1 MLRWPMERRGAD
13 AEGGATSVGPTPTG
27 PTPVGATPVGAIHRS
42 VIGCGAAVVALVLA
56 GGLLV
61 GGGDLPAGGGRSFH
75 SVRAEVTPTVELPGL
90 PLAQVS
96 AGDVELRDLDSLAA
110 TTLIL
115 VAMAVVTALVSLLG
129 VMASESLA
137 LEGRRVVRVMLGAPP
152 RAMVRRTVRRW
163 SWRMSWAALAGGG
176 LAVAAALAMRELAP
190 PGISFQRPSLA
201 AAAAGLAAVAAIT
214 VLCAVVPVVNL
225 HRSGRPLLQRAENLQ
240 LTDPRPRQFN
250 RVLRMTLQLTIAV
263 TVITSSALLVYSDRR
278 GQVGAGPGVTAGEP
292 QVEPQGETMIGLVSP
307 ADPDRG
313 APAGRA
319 ALYASALEAVRAVP
333 ELVAESL
340 ATPGAWLDLGAEG
353 MAQNEC
359 GRCSNGGLPE
369 PIRVT
374 RVKRHAVMPGFFG
387 ARGLRFVAG
396 SGFRDS
402 DAMAPGEVVIN
413 QAYARAHFRDPPVL
427 GRMLALNGPEE
438 DWHVVVGVVAD
449 VPSAGLGAS
458 GSPYSVY
465 YSALEHPPEKMEL
478 VVSAA
483 SGLGDAG
490 TEDAERI
497 VSRALASIPGD
508 PVLLSGFRSAGDERG
523 RVFGTARWFGSGGRM
538 AGVLAALVA
547 VFGMVGALRVHVGAR
562 LREMGIRA
570 ALGAGPARLRR
581 RIAGR
586 GAQDRRDRD
595 RDGAVGGDAC
605 RRGVRPAGGRAVQ
618 RARVPCGGG
627 SVSGGGVVDGAAGCK
642 ACGHGRP
649 ALGHGRLNTLPAPP
663 SRAVSPHIAEPLGEP

>member
-13 AEGGATSVGPTPTG
+13 TRGGGTAS
-27 PTPVGATPVGAIHRS
+27 GAIHRS
-42 VIGCGAAVVALVLA
+42 VIGCGAAVVALILA
-56 GGLLV
+56 GGVLV
-61 GGGDLPAGGGRSFH
+61 GGGDRSFH
-75 SVRAEVTPTVELPGL
+75 SVQAEVTPTVTLPGL
-90 PLAQVS
+90 PPAQVS
-96 AGDVELRDLDSLAA
+96 AGELELRDLDSLAA

-115 VAMAVVTALVSLLG
+115 IGMAAVTALVSLLG

-137 LEGRRVVRVMLGAPP
+137 LEGRRVVKVMLGAPP

-190 PGISFQRPSLA
+190 PGISFQRPSVLVG
-201 AAAAGLAAVAAIT
+201 AAGLAAVAAIT

-225 HRSGRPLLQRAENLQ
+225 HRSGRPLLARAENLQ

-263 TVITSSALLVYSDRR
+263 TVITSSALLVYSDRG
-278 GQVGAGPGVTAGEP
+278 GQVGSAGPGAPVGV
-292 QVEPQGETMIGLVSP
+292 QHGETVIGLVSP
-307 ADPDRG
+307 ARPDG
-313 APAGRA
+313 GEPAVRA

-374 RVKRHAVMPGFFG
+374 RVKRHAVMPGFFA

-396 SGFRDS
+396 RGFSDSG
-402 DAMAPGEVVIN
+402 ALPAGEVVIN
-413 QAYARAHFRDPPVL
+413 QAYARAHFRDPPVV
-427 GRMLALNGPEE
+427 GKTLALNGPEE

-449 VPSAGLGAS
+449 VPSSGLGAS
-458 GSPYSVY
+458 GSPYTVY
-465 YSALEHPPEKMEL
+465 YSALEHPPGEMEL

-483 SGLGDAG
+483 SGAG
-490 TEDAERI
+490 ADPEDPGRL

-508 PVLLSGFRSAGDERG
+508 PVLLSGVRGAGDELG
-523 RVFGTARWFGSGGRM
+523 RVFGTAVWFGSGGRM

-547 VFGMVGALRVHVGAR
+547 VLAMVGALRVHVGAR

-570 ALGAGPARLRR
+570 ALGAGPAKLRR
-581 RIAGR
+581 RIVGEALR
-586 GAQDRRDRD
+586 IGATGTAMGLW
-595 RDGAVGGDAC
+595 GAMLVVGVFGPP
-605 RRGVRPAGGRAVQ
+605 GVEPFSAPVFVVVTAVFL
-618 RARVPCGGG
+618 
-627 SVSGGGVVDGAAGCK
+627 AA
-642 ACGHGRP
+642 AVW
-649 ALGHGRLNTLPAPP
+649 AVLPAARLAGTADPR
-663 SRAVSPHIAEPLGEP
+663 SVMER

>member
-13 AEGGATSVGPTPTG
+13 AEGGATSVGPTPAG
-27 PTPVGATPVGAIHRS
+27 ATPVGATPVGAIHRS

-56 GGLLV
+56 TGLLV
-61 GGGDLPAGGGRSFH
+61 GGGELPAGLLVVGGDLPVGGGRSFH

-129 VMASESLA
+129 VIASESLA

-201 AAAAGLAAVAAIT
+201 AAAAGLTAVAAIT
-214 VLCAVVPVVNL
+214 VLYAVVPVVNL

-278 GQVGAGPGVTAGEP
+278 GQVGTGPGVMAREPLGEP
-292 QVEPQGETMIGLVSP
+292 QGETQGETMIGLVSP

-313 APAGRA
+313 EMAGRA
-319 ALYASALEAVRAVP
+319 AVYASALEAVRAVP

-449 VPSAGLGAS
+449 VPSVGLGAS

-465 YSALEHPPEKMEL
+465 YSALEHPPERMEL

-483 SGLGDAG
+483 SGVGADA
-490 TEDAERI
+490 EDAERI

-547 VFGMVGALRVHVGAR
+547 VLGMVGALRVHVGAR

-581 RIAGR
+581 HIVGEALRI
-586 GAQDRRDRD
+586 GATGTAMGLW
-595 RDGAVGGDAC
+595 GAMLVVGVFGPP
-605 RRGVRPAGGRAVQ
+605 GVEPFSAPVFL
-618 RARVPCGGG
+618 
-627 SVSGGGVVDGAAGCK
+627 VVAALFL
-642 ACGHGRP
+642 AA
-649 ALGHGRLNTLPAPP
+649 ALWTVLPAARLAATADPR
-663 SRAVSPHIAEPLGEP
+663 SVMEG

>member
-13 AEGGATSVGPTPTG
+13 TRRGGTG
-27 PTPVGATPVGAIHRS
+27 AGAIHRS

-56 GGLLV
+56 GGMLV
-61 GGGDLPAGGGRSFH
+61 GGGDRAFH
-75 SVRAEVTPTVELPGL
+75 SVQAEVTPTVELPGL
-90 PLAQVS
+90 PPAQVS
-96 AGDVELRDLDSLAA
+96 AGGLELRDLDSLAA

-115 VAMAVVTALVSLLG
+115 IAMASLTALVSLLG

-137 LEGRRVVRVMLGAPP
+137 LEGRRVVQVMLGAPP

-163 SWRMSWAALAGGG
+163 ARRMSWAAVAGGG
-176 LAVAAALAMRELAP
+176 LAVAAAMAMRELAP
-190 PGISFQRPSLA
+190 PGISFQRPSVLVG
-201 AAAAGLAAVAAIT
+201 AAGLAAVAAIT
-214 VLCAVVPVVNL
+214 VLFAAVPVRNL
-225 HRSGRPLLQRAENLQ
+225 HRSDRPLLQRAENLQ

-278 GQVGAGPGVTAGEP
+278 SQVGGAGPGAPAGE
-292 QVEPQGETMIGLVSP
+292 QQGETVIGLVSP
-307 ADPDRG
+307 GRSDG
-313 APAGRA
+313 GEPAARA

-369 PIRVT
+369 PIPVT
-374 RVKRHAVMPGFFG
+374 RVKRHAVMPGFFA

-396 SGFRDS
+396 RGFSDSG
-402 DAMAPGEVVIN
+402 ALAAGEVVIN
-413 QAYARAHFRDPPVL
+413 QAYARAHFRDPPVV
-427 GRMLALNGPEE
+427 GKMVAMNGPDE

-458 GSPYSVY
+458 GSPYTVY

-483 SGLGDAG
+483 GRSGGAG
-490 TEDAERI
+490 TDDAERI
-497 VSRALASIPGD
+497 VSGALASIPGG
-508 PVLLSGFRSAGDERG
+508 PVLLSGFRGAGDELG
-523 RVFGTARWFGSGGRM
+523 RVFGTAVWFGGGGRM

-547 VFGMVGALRVHVGAR
+547 VLGMVGALRVHVGAR

-570 ALGAGPARLRR
+570 ALGAGPAKLRR
-581 RIAGR
+581 RIVGEALR
-586 GAQDRRDRD
+586 IGATGTAMGLW
-595 RDGAVGGDAC
+595 GAMLVVGVFGPP
-605 RRGVRPAGGRAVQ
+605 GVEPFSAPVFVVVTAVFL
-618 RARVPCGGG
+618 
-627 SVSGGGVVDGAAGCK
+627 AA
-642 ACGHGRP
+642 AVW
-649 ALGHGRLNTLPAPP
+649 AVLPAARLAGTADPR
-663 SRAVSPHIAEPLGEP
+663 SVMEG

>member
-1 MLRWPMERRGAD
+1 MLRWPMERRGAVS
-13 AEGGATSVGPTPTG
+13 EGGATSVGPTPAG
-27 PTPVGATPVGAIHRS
+27 ATPVGATPAGAIHRS

-56 GGLLV
+56 AGLLV
-61 GGGDLPAGGGRSFH
+61 GGGDLPAGLLVVGGDLPVGGDDLPVGGGRSFH

-278 GQVGAGPGVTAGEP
+278 GQVGAGPGVTAR
-292 QVEPQGETMIGLVSP
+292 EPQGETMIGLVSP

-313 APAGRA
+313 ETAGRA
-319 ALYASALEAVRAVP
+319 AVYASALEAVRAVP

-497 VSRALASIPGD
+497 VSRAFASIPGD

-562 LREMGIRA
+562 MREMGIRA

-581 RIAGR
+581 RIAGEALR
-586 GAQDRRDRD
+586 IGATGTGMGLW
-595 RDGAVGGDAC
+595 GAMLVVGVFGPP
-605 RRGVRPAGGRAVQ
+605 GVEPFSVLVFLVVAALFLVAAVWT
-618 RARVPCGGG
+618 V
-627 SVSGGGVVDGAAGCK
+627 
-642 ACGHGRP
+642 
-649 ALGHGRLNTLPAPP
+649 LPAARLAATADPR
-663 SRAVSPHIAEPLGEP
+663 SVMEG

>member
-1 MLRWPMERRGAD
+1 MGPETYMLRWPMERRGAD
-13 AEGGATSVGPTPTG
+13 TRGGGTAS
-27 PTPVGATPVGAIHRS
+27 GAIHRS
-42 VIGCGAAVVALVLA
+42 VIGCAAAVVSLVLA
-56 GGLLV
+56 GGMLV
-61 GGGDLPAGGGRSFH
+61 GGGDRSFH
-75 SVRAEVTPTVELPGL
+75 SVQAEVTPTVTLPGL
-90 PLAQVS
+90 PPAQVS
-96 AGDVELRDLDSLAA
+96 AGELELRDLDSLAA

-115 VAMAVVTALVSLLG
+115 IAMAAVTALVSLLG

-137 LEGRRVVRVMLGAPP
+137 LEGRRVVKVMLGAPP

-163 SWRMSWAALAGGG
+163 SLRMSWAALAGGG

-190 PGISFQRPSLA
+190 PGISFQRPSLV
-201 AAAAGLAAVAAIT
+201 AAAAGLAAALAIT

-225 HRSGRPLLQRAENLQ
+225 HRSGKPLLARAENLQ

-263 TVITSSALLVYSDRR
+263 TVITSSALLVYSDRG
-278 GQVGAGPGVTAGEP
+278 GQVQGAGRGLPAGE
-292 QVEPQGETMIGLVSP
+292 QYGETVVGLVSP
-307 ADPDRG
+307 ARSDG
-313 APAGRA
+313 GEPAVRA

-374 RVKRHAVMPGFFG
+374 RVKRHAVMPGFFA

-396 SGFRDS
+396 RGFSDSG
-402 DAMAPGEVVIN
+402 ALLAGEVVIN
-413 QAYARAHFRDPPVL
+413 QAYARAHFRDPPVV
-427 GRMLALNGPEE
+427 GKTLALNGPEE

-449 VPSAGLGAS
+449 VPSSGLGAS
-458 GSPYSVY
+458 GSPYTVY
-465 YSALEHPPEKMEL
+465 YSALEHPPGEMEL

-483 SGLGDAG
+483 SGAG
-490 TEDAERI
+490 ADPEDPGRL

-508 PVLLSGFRSAGDERG
+508 PVLLSGVRGAGDELG
-523 RVFGTARWFGSGGRM
+523 RVFGTAVWFGSGGRM

-547 VFGMVGALRVHVGAR
+547 VLAMVGALRVHVGAR

-570 ALGAGPARLRR
+570 ALGAGPAKLRR
-581 RIAGR
+581 RIVGEALR
-586 GAQDRRDRD
+586 IGATGTGVGLW
-595 RDGAVGGDAC
+595 GAMLVVGVFGPP
-605 RRGVRPAGGRAVQ
+605 GVEPFSASVFVVVTAVFL
-618 RARVPCGGG
+618 
-627 SVSGGGVVDGAAGCK
+627 AA
-642 ACGHGRP
+642 AVW
-649 ALGHGRLNTLPAPP
+649 AVLPAARLAGTADPR
-663 SRAVSPHIAEPLGEP
+663 SVMER

>member
-13 AEGGATSVGPTPTG
+13 TRGGGTAS
-27 PTPVGATPVGAIHRS
+27 GAIHRS
-42 VIGCGAAVVALVLA
+42 VIGCAAAVVSLVLA
-56 GGLLV
+56 GGMLV
-61 GGGDLPAGGGRSFH
+61 GGGDRSFH
-75 SVRAEVTPTVELPGL
+75 SVQAEVTPTVTLPGL
-90 PLAQVS
+90 PPAQVS
-96 AGDVELRDLDSLAA
+96 AGELELRDLDSLAA

-115 VAMAVVTALVSLLG
+115 IAMAAVTALVSLLG

-137 LEGRRVVRVMLGAPP
+137 LEGRRVVKVMLGAPP

-163 SWRMSWAALAGGG
+163 SLRMSWAALAGGG

-190 PGISFQRPSLA
+190 PGISFQRPSLV
-201 AAAAGLAAVAAIT
+201 AAAAGLAAALAIT

-225 HRSGRPLLQRAENLQ
+225 HRSGKPLLARAENLQ

-263 TVITSSALLVYSDRR
+263 TVITSSALLVYSDRG
-278 GQVGAGPGVTAGEP
+278 GQVQGAGRGLPAGE
-292 QVEPQGETMIGLVSP
+292 QYGETVVGLVSP
-307 ADPDRG
+307 ARSDG
-313 APAGRA
+313 GEPAVRA

-374 RVKRHAVMPGFFG
+374 RVKRHAVMPGFFA

-396 SGFRDS
+396 RGFSDSG
-402 DAMAPGEVVIN
+402 ALLAGEVVIN
-413 QAYARAHFRDPPVL
+413 QAYARAHFRDPPVV
-427 GRMLALNGPEE
+427 GKTLALNGPEE

-449 VPSAGLGAS
+449 VPSSGLGAS
-458 GSPYSVY
+458 GSPYTVY
-465 YSALEHPPEKMEL
+465 YSALEHPPGEMEL

-483 SGLGDAG
+483 SGAG
-490 TEDAERI
+490 ADPEDPGRL

-508 PVLLSGFRSAGDERG
+508 PVLLSGVRGAGDELG
-523 RVFGTARWFGSGGRM
+523 RVFGTAVWFGSGGRM

-547 VFGMVGALRVHVGAR
+547 VLAMVGALRVHVGAR

-570 ALGAGPARLRR
+570 ALGAGPAKLRR
-581 RIAGR
+581 RIVGEALR
-586 GAQDRRDRD
+586 IGATGTGVGLW
-595 RDGAVGGDAC
+595 GAMLVVGVFGPP
-605 RRGVRPAGGRAVQ
+605 GVEPFSASVFVVVTAVFL
-618 RARVPCGGG
+618 
-627 SVSGGGVVDGAAGCK
+627 AA
-642 ACGHGRP
+642 AVW
-649 ALGHGRLNTLPAPP
+649 AVLPAARLAGTADPR
-663 SRAVSPHIAEPLGEP
+663 SVMER